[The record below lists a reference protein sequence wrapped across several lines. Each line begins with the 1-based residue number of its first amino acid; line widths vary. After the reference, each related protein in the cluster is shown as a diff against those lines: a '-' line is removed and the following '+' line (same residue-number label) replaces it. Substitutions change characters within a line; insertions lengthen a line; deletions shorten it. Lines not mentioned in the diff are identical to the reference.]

1 MTTDVLSSVDPFWTE
16 GFDDDGRL
24 KSAGEEPAE
33 AGKTVLELT
42 GIHSAG
48 HIAICLFFLIVCYF
62 ENSIVIYIYTRGKK
76 LLATE
81 VFYIALAIIDM
92 LACSVLLLFPF
103 LPYYDEWQRFIFFGS
118 LTFVLTTNV
127 SILSLMSLDRLKA
140 VTRPLQYKSNSK
152 PTKLKLQY
160 LQQHFS

>member
-76 LLATE
+76 LLATCLR
-81 VFYIALAIIDM
+81 VAFYYSSRSYHTITNGKGVYF
-92 LACSVLLLFPF
+92 SV
-103 LPYYDEWQRFIFFGS
+103 
-118 LTFVLTTNV
+118 
-127 SILSLMSLDRLKA
+127 A
-140 VTRPLQYKSNSK
+140 
-152 PTKLKLQY
+152 
-160 LQQHFS
+160 